1 MWASGEGGK
10 KACKHETKTLGSQTE
25 KNNINYKSTQ
35 GQRSTFLPEEKFG
48 MKQGK
53 KKSEVRMK
61 VGSRVNKVTR
71 RQTRQCNQ
79 STARHTVHSTL
90 IRHGSKGQITGY
102 EYCLSFLF
110 KCTLLKKKNVF
121 TQDTTIHTAT
131 DTYWTKRQVFN
142 LLSAGGDRCFKGTLS
157 RADRSGLS
165 RQRHLR
171 SFITENFEFSTV

>member
-10 KACKHETKTLGSQTE
+10 KACKDETKTLGSQTE

-110 KCTLLKKKNVF
+110 KCTLLKKKMF
-121 TQDTTIHTAT
+121 LHKTQLSTQQQTHIGLRGKYLIFSVPEET
-131 DTYWTKRQVFN
+131 DV
-142 LLSAGGDRCFKGTLS
+142 LKGL
-157 RADRSGLS
+157 
-165 RQRHLR
+165 
-171 SFITENFEFSTV
+171 